1 MGDLIKA
8 IEYLGIP
15 ATVGVAAITGY
26 LILNFIGEILEL
38 MGKVVPEFMKVR
50 KFFKRKHDEKA
61 QQQKLMKDM
70 QDALNKFNKH
80 YDSDNIALRNNWMNW
95 VNSRAEVY
103 DEALDDLRA
112 MKESLVSNN
121 ELTLDLYININRNRI
136 IDFASKVANENSM
149 VSREEY
155 QRIFRIHD
163 EYEDTL
169 KRHNKTNGEVDV
181 AYRIIIE
188 SYEDHMKN
196 HTFIEDIR
204 GYNN

>member
-80 YDSDNIALRNNWMNW
+80 YDSDNIALRNNWMDW